1 MLPLCDRCY
10 GNLSR
15 FPEIRNMMKSF
26 RVDEILV
33 ILLDHPQKEV
43 LEAVCGV
50 LMNLAADTQFQLVL
64 KTHHMVPKLLVS
76 IIVIL
81 IFLWL

>member
-1 MLPLCDRCY
+1 
-10 GNLSR
+10 
-15 FPEIRNMMKSF
+15 MMKSF

-64 KTHHMVPKLLVS
+64 KTHHMVQKLMVS
-76 IIVIL
+76 IIQKHCCC
-81 IFLWL
+81 